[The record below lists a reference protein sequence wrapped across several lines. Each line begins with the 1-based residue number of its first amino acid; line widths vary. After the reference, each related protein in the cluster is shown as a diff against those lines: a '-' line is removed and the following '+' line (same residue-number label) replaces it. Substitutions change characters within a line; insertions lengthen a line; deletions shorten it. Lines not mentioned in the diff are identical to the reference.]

1 MHCVSK
7 TYYILRWSKNRQV
20 FLRMV
25 IQTRTY
31 KLHEMIH
38 RYISQIINI
47 CTFLQNEDPKV
58 AKTHLS
64 YYIVL
69 YLKQ

>member
-38 RYISQIINI
+38 RYKYSQIITIGNS
-47 CTFLQNEDPKV
+47 LQNEDPKV

-64 YYIVL
+64 Y
-69 YLKQ
+69 